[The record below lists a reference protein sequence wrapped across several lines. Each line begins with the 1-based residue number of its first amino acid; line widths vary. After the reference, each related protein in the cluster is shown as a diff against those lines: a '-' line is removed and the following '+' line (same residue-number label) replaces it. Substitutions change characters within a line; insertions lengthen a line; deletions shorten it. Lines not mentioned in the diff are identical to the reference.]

1 MKKTYQSPSVKVKL
15 METIEMICASNEQQ
29 EEITSL
35 IGDVD
40 GDGDGKIDGD
50 DIGWGGGGDG
60 TGDSAPRARQNGVW
74 SSWEE

>member
-1 MKKTYQSPSVKVKL
+1 MKKTYIHPSVKL
-15 METIEMICASNEQQ
+15 MPMQTEEMVCASNEQQ
-29 EEITSL
+29 EEIQSL

-60 TGDSAPRARQNGVW
+60 TGDSAPRARQ
-74 SSWEE
+74 SSIWDYE